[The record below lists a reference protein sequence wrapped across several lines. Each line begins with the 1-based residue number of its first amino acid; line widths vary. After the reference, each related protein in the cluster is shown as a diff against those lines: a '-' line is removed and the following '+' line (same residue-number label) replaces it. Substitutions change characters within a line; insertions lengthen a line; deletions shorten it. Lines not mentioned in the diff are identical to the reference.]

1 MLPPGMTQ
9 SLAESI
15 DFRVVPPLS
24 LSPFSLFVLLL
35 LSTGIKRADELVL
48 YIDARCPSVELGRL
62 FGGLRDTMSLEFL
75 STIYSTV

>member
-24 LSPFSLFVLLL
+24 LSLSLFSVCFVAVINRDQK
-35 LSTGIKRADELVL
+35 SGRAGTVH
-48 YIDARCPSVELGRL
+48 RR
-62 FGGLRDTMSLEFL
+62 SLPVRGVGAAVWGFA
-75 STIYSTV
+75 